1 MKINKIPAGLWVFLG
16 GGTGASLRWL
26 CLAAAPSGSL
36 FTTWAINV
44 VGAFCLGFLLC
55 WLELRG
61 ADTGSRKATRLFV
74 GTGVLGGFTTYSSF
88 AVQSVQLVQDGAA
101 GAFWCYAAGSLG
113 VGFLACVA
121 GFFAAE
127 FVGKRFSGRSSGGG
141 VA

>member
-26 CLAAAPSGSL
+26 CLTAVPSAPL

-44 VGAFCLGFLLC
+44 VGAFCLGFLLR

-61 ADTGSRKATRLFV
+61 ADTGSRKVARLFV
-74 GTGVLGGFTTYSSF
+74 GTGILGGFTTYSSF
-88 AVQSVQLVQDGAA
+88 AVQSVQIARDGAA
-101 GAFWCYAAGSLG
+101 GTFWCYAAGSLV
-113 VGFLACVA
+113 VGFLACAV
-121 GFFAAE
+121 GIFAVE
-127 FVGKRFSGRSSGGG
+127 FLGKRFARRSSGGE